1 MRNTIGFC
9 DTISLPNALPQN
21 VGWYFRTT
29 VHKQKHMDKATQTM
43 IDNLHKNT
51 GKTLEQW
58 IEIVTKEH
66 FSKHGE
72 IIKFLKEKHEFTH
85 GFANLVA
92 HKAKN
97 SDAGSAENTED
108 LIVAQYQ
115 GKEHLKPIY
124 DKLISEISTFGND
137 IEIAPKNTYVSLRR
151 KKQFAILNPVTKT
164 RFEIGINLK
173 GQEPTKKLEAEK
185 PNSMCSHKIK
195 IMDINEIDREILNWI
210 KMAYEKAG

>member
-1 MRNTIGFC
+1 ME
-9 DTISLPNALPQN
+9 NA
-21 VGWYFRTT
+21 
-29 VHKQKHMDKATQTM
+29 AQTM

-58 IEIVTKEH
+58 IEIVVKEN
-66 FSKHGE
+66 FEKHGK
-72 IIKFLKEKHEFTH
+72 IIKFLKEKHQFTH

-92 HKAKN
+92 HKARN
-97 SDAGSAENTED
+97 SDAGSVKNTDD
-108 LIVAQYQ
+108 LIVSQYH

-124 DKLISEISTFGND
+124 KKLIAEILSFGND

-151 KKQFAILNPVTKT
+151 KKQFAILNPATKT

-173 GQEPTKKLEAEK
+173 GQEPTEKLEAEK

-195 IMDINEIDREILNWI
+195 VADVSEINTEILHWI
-210 KMAYEKAG
+210 KRAYENAK